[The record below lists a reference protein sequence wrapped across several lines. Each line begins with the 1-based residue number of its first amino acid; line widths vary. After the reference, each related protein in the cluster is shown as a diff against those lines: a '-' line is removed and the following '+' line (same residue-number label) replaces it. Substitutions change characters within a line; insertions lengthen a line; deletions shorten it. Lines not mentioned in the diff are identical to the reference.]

1 MKLSRLIRSVVKR
14 MPFAKH
20 LYKKFHI
27 EDRIRFYKERKQME
41 VFAKHG
47 DSVIAKIHEV
57 LTMSGHTFFVDAG
70 TLIGIY
76 RDGKLLKRDMDVD
89 MGVKINSQE
98 DILKIREL
106 FKSNGFKLNIIF
118 ETPSNGVIQDAFDYN
133 GIRVDMSY
141 FVTNQN
147 NDICY
152 ILYDDNKI
160 AKMTFSKIE
169 NTSSFKYKNQTV
181 NIPIDSDLY
190 LEERYGK
197 TWRKPDPYFK
207 YWEAPCVTTIE
218 GRGICTFV

>member
-1 MKLSRLIRSVVKR
+1 
-14 MPFAKH
+14 
-20 LYKKFHI
+20 
-27 EDRIRFYKERKQME
+27 ME

-106 FKSNGFKLNIIF
+106 FKSNGFKLIIIF

-169 NTSSFKYKNQTV
+169 NTSTFKYNNQTV
-181 NIPIDSDLY
+181 NIPVDSDLY